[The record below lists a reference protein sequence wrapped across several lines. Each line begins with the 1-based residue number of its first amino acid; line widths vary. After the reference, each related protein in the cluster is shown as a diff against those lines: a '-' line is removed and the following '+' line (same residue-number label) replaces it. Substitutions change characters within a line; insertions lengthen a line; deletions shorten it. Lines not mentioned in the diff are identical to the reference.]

1 MKSQGPWSC
10 HCYKEPDCPHF
21 DLGFQFSAPTPP
33 SQCSGTNVT
42 QPASE
47 VRSRPYQ
54 GVRVKDPVRELLR
67 RKRSTAPPI
76 SKTTAPTVEVGP
88 FISQAISPAL
98 VNCPRKQPPDA
109 LMPSQS
115 YSVTTTLANGTDL
128 YMQTLCPS
136 YTMLTYTHAPL
147 LTNFGT
153 IPVAPVPSPLPQMD
167 SDSGLTYLPWTAV
180 SSPAA
185 LSGSPLLHVPLS
197 MSLATMIPQL
207 DLQVSNGEQP
217 ALDQP
222 LQPATEGISEQEP
235 EEKQE
240 SPSLLDK
247 LLEEQ
252 KADDGEDKDSYDTSI
267 YVTNV

>member
-1 MKSQGPWSC
+1 MLWDKSQ
-10 HCYKEPDCPHF
+10 
-21 DLGFQFSAPTPP
+21 
-33 SQCSGTNVT
+33 
-42 QPASE
+42 PAAE

-67 RKRSTAPPI
+67 RKRTAAPPT

-88 FISQAISPAL
+88 SISQGLFSSSESPAAL
-98 VNCPRKQPPDA
+98 SEGCSGWRAVPASSCSVQPSLLPWSAPDCSPQDGLA
-109 LMPSQS
+109 PSQS
-115 YSVTTTLANGTDL
+115 YSVATALSTGTDL

-153 IPVAPVPSPLPQMD
+153 IPVAPVPTPLPQMD
-167 SDSGLTYLPWTAV
+167 TDSGLTYLPWTTM
-180 SSPAA
+180 SSPTA
-185 LSGSPLLHVPLS
+185 LSGSSLLHVPLS

-207 DLQVSNGEQP
+207 DPQVSNVDSQILGT
-217 ALDQP
+217 P
-222 LQPATEGISEQEP
+222 LQPVTEGPSEGQSE
-235 EEKQE
+235 EEDHEKQE

-252 KADDGEDKDSYDTSI
+252 KADDEEEDKDLYSDSI

>member
-1 MKSQGPWSC
+1 MLWDKS
-10 HCYKEPDCPHF
+10 
-21 DLGFQFSAPTPP
+21 
-33 SQCSGTNVT
+33 

-47 VRSRPYQ
+47 VRTRPYQ

-67 RKRSTAPPI
+67 RKRSTAPPT
-76 SKTTAPTVEVGP
+76 SKTAAPTVELGP
-88 FISQAISPAL
+88 FISQGLFHPDPSAAALSEGYSGWRAVPTSSGAVQPAL
-98 VNCPRKQPPDA
+98 LPWSAPECGPQDA
-109 LMPSQS
+109 LAPSQS
-115 YSVTTTLANGTDL
+115 YAVTTLSNGTDL

-153 IPVAPVPSPLPQMD
+153 IPVAPVPTPLPQMD
-167 SDSGLTYLPWTAV
+167 SDSGLTYLPWTAM

-207 DLQVSNGEQP
+207 DLQVPNGEFQT
-217 ALDQP
+217 LDQP
-222 LQPATEGISEQEP
+222 LHPVTEGPSEHEEP

-240 SPSLLDK
+240 PPSLLDT

-252 KADDGEDKDSYDTSI
+252 KADEGDDKDSYGNST